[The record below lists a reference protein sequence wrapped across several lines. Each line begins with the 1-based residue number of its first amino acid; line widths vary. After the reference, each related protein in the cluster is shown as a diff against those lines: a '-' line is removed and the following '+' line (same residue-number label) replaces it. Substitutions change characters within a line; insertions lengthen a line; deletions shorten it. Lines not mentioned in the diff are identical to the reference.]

1 MSEAK
6 EMHELN
12 EKELSDVSG
21 GGIVIRISRPT
32 SGTSTTISISKSG
45 PAAQIT
51 NSIRKKK
58 ESV

>member
-32 SGTSTTISISKSG
+32 SDTSTTISISKSG